1 MPTPGHEYRANG
13 CAAKE
18 EFSLSNVRASERLH
32 IEILT
37 TGEVITYLLLDI
49 ALILTAAR
57 LVGWVFVKM
66 NQPRVVGEIV
76 AGVLLGPTLLGA
88 TSAEIFPAQSV
99 SILNG
104 IGQLGLL
111 LFSFL
116 IGLELEMIPLRRS
129 LVPVS
134 LIGTGV
140 VAVPVIVGFGLAPW
154 LANDT
159 FRVEGTSQ
167 TGFLLFVGA
176 ILAVSALPVMV
187 RILQEKQLTLSRL
200 GAVSIAAASVCTV
213 AMFVTSSL
221 AISVSRSESASQIA
235 VKMALIAVFL
245 VGMALIGRPLAR
257 RLTLPFRL
265 RGRIDSS
272 VLAMMFI
279 FIFVAGLLAHR
290 LGLTVIV
297 GGFMAGLV
305 FPRRKPLFKEVSS
318 SLGDFTATILLP
330 IFLAVSGL
338 NTNFRE
344 LSAAAL
350 PGLAILLFAAIAS
363 KWASGAVM
371 ARVSGMSW
379 RDGNVVGIL
388 MNCRGLLVLV
398 VALAGVQ
405 AGVITPVMQLGAVL
419 IALITTAMTGPLF
432 NRFNQD
438 LPELSAAAEN

>member
-1 MPTPGHEYRANG
+1 MI
-13 CAAKE
+13 
-18 EFSLSNVRASERLH
+18 S
-32 IEILT
+32 
-37 TGEVITYLLLDI
+37 YLLLDI
-49 ALILTAAR
+49 ALILIAAR
-57 LVGWVFVKM
+57 TVGWLAVKM

-76 AGVLLGPTLLGA
+76 AGILLGPTLLGTA
-88 TSAEIFPAQSV
+88 SAEIFPAQSLSV
-99 SILNG
+99 LNG

-116 IGLELEMIPLRRS
+116 VGLELEMMPLRRN
-129 LVPVS
+129 LGPVV

-140 VAVPVIVGFGLAPW
+140 VAVPVVLAFGLAPS
-154 LANDT
+154 LATTT
-159 FRVEGTSQ
+159 FQVEGTSQ
-167 TGFLLFVGA
+167 AGFLLFVGA

-221 AISVSRSESASQIA
+221 AVSISRSESGSEIAS
-235 VKMALIAVFL
+235 KLALIAAFL
-245 VGMALIGRPLAR
+245 VGIMLIGRPLAR
-257 RLTLPFRL
+257 RLTVPFRL
-265 RGRIDSS
+265 KGRIDAS
-272 VLAMMFI
+272 VLALV
-279 FIFVAGLLAHR
+279 FVFVFVSGLLAHQ

-305 FPRRKPLFKEVSS
+305 FPRRKPLFKEINH

-330 IFLAVSGL
+330 IFLAVSGIA
-338 NTNFRE
+338 TDFRE

-350 PGLAILLFAAIAS
+350 PGLAVLLVAAIAS
-363 KWASGAVM
+363 KWVSGAVL

-379 RDGNVVGIL
+379 QDGNVIGIL

-405 AGVITPVMQLGAVL
+405 ADVITPVMQLGAVL

-432 NRFNQD
+432 NAFNQET
-438 LPELSAAAEN
+438 PEMAPATEY